1 MKQALDL
8 ERWSA
13 EKGQGAMN
21 FEVSPEIAKLRQ
33 EVRSFIN
40 EFVFPNERA
49 IVDEDRAGK
58 QDTLRRLQSK
68 AKDAG
73 LWVPHLP
80 PAYGGL
86 GLGIMGMCVLFREM
100 GRSPLGA
107 KVFNCDA
114 PNQGNM
120 DLLLRAAS
128 APLRDRYLAP
138 LAAGEIT
145 SAFCMTE
152 PAPGAGA
159 DPSNLRTRAVKDGDG
174 WVIDG
179 HKWYS
184 TGGRD
189 AAFLILMARTSDDPR
204 NGATMF
210 IVDRQAQG
218 VEYVRDIPTMS
229 EPLLDHREGEFRF
242 HAVRVKD
249 EAVVRAVGDGFR
261 LAQERLVPARLTH
274 CMRWLGLADRTLE
287 LCKPYLVSRDSFG
300 KKLAQ
305 HQILQQK
312 IAHHALGIHAGNLMT
327 FHCASMIE
335 KGLDKEARTY
345 SSMAKLHVA
354 QLLCNVLDDAIQ
366 MHGGLGYSDDMPFAA
381 WYRHAR
387 SARIADGPDE
397 VHEVVIARDYLTRG
411 VDLLV

>member
-1 MKQALDL
+1 
-8 ERWSA
+8 
-13 EKGQGAMN
+13 MN
-21 FEVSPEIAKLRQ
+21 FDLSPELAALRQ
-33 EVRSFIN
+33 RVRT
-40 EFVFPNERA
+40 FVEERIIPNEA
-49 IVDEDRAGK
+49 LIVAEDRARK
-58 QDTLRRLQSK
+58 PETLRRLQAEVK
-68 AKDAG
+68 AEG

-80 PAYGGL
+80 PAFGGL

-100 GRSPLGA
+100 GRSPVGA

-120 DLLLRAAS
+120 DLLLSSGSDAMREK
-128 APLRDRYLAP
+128 YLAP
-138 LAAGEIT
+138 LAAAETT

-159 DPSNLRTRAVKDGDG
+159 DPSNLRTRAVADGED
-174 WVIDG
+174 WVISG

-184 TGGRD
+184 TGGAE
-189 AAFLILMARTSDDPR
+189 AAFLIVMARTSEDPR
-204 NGATMF
+204 TGATMF
-210 IVDRQAQG
+210 VVDRHAEG

-242 HAVRVKD
+242 HGVRVGKD
-249 EAVVRAVGDGFR
+249 AVIKGVGEGFR
-261 LAQERLVPARLTH
+261 LAQKRLVPARLTH
-274 CMRWLGLADRTLE
+274 CMRWLGLAERTLGM
-287 LCKPYLVSRDSFG
+287 CKQYLVTRESFG

-305 HQILQQK
+305 HQIIQQK

-327 FHCASMIE
+327 FHCASMLE
-335 KGLDKEARTY
+335 KGLEKEARPY

-354 QLLCNVLDDAIQ
+354 QLLCDTLDDAIQ
-366 MHGGLGYSDDMPFAA
+366 MHGGLGYSEDLPFSA

-397 VHEVVIARDYLTRG
+397 VHEVVIAREFFMRG
-411 VDLLV
+411 LELLV